1 MPVQEFENLNLSKT
15 PTSSEENQQNDQL
28 PLTAPP
34 RKIIHYR
41 HIIHLAS
48 NAMREPRPERIV
60 YHPLFERVVRVSGVD
75 FNNAVMS
82 VLMEGTQGR
91 LGQEH
96 YTLHDLYT

>member
-1 MPVQEFENLNLSKT
+1 LKLSST
-15 PTSSEENQQNDQL
+15 PPSRDETQQTGQL
-28 PLTAPP
+28 PTTAPP

-48 NAMREPRPERIV
+48 NAMLEPRPERIV
-60 YHPLFERVVRVSGVD
+60 YHPLFERVIRVSGVD

-82 VLMEGTQGR
+82 VLMEVTQGR